1 MYLDFEDYR
10 PDPPRVP
17 SAISRREGI
26 LLSMLFH
33 ALGVIAYLVWPTS
46 PPSEQVFAQPQPQES
61 VQYVQVMPQ
70 AERPAPP
77 KPDVEFSDLDRRA
90 TTPQVAP
97 DAMNA
102 APLSRGN
109 TPDKVVGAKE
119 EKMAGPENPV
129 SAPPASTPPPPDN
142 GMRMNPD
149 SPPLPK
155 QAAGGN
161 LGSSFRNLQRYLDD
175 QNYDNQRGGL
185 AEQGPDIQF
194 DSKGVEF
201 GPWLRRFVAQVK
213 RNWFIPQ
220 AAMFQ
225 RGRVVIQFYVLKNG
239 TIIDI
244 RVVQPSPIEAF
255 NIAAVNSLKMSN
267 PTMALPPEYPDDRA
281 FFTVT
286 YHYNDGV
293 ER

>member
-33 ALGVIAYLVWPTS
+33 ALAVIAWLVWPEA

-70 AERPAPP
+70 MERPAPP
-77 KPDVEFSDLDRRA
+77 KPEVEFSDLDRRA
-90 TTPQVAP
+90 TTPEVAP
-97 DAMNA
+97 NPMNP

-109 TPDKVVGAKE
+109 TPDRVVGRPGREDGRSGNA
-119 EKMAGPENPV
+119 V
-129 SAPPASTPPPPDN
+129 RPPATTTPPPDG
-142 GMRMNPD
+142 GMRNPD
-149 SPPLPK
+149 SLPLPK

-161 LGSSFRNLQRYLDD
+161 LGSSLRNLQRYLDD
-175 QNYDNQRGGL
+175 QSFDNQRGGL
-185 AEQGPDIQF
+185 LEQGPDIQF

-225 RGRVVIQFYVLKNG
+225 RGRVVIQFYVLRNG

-244 RVVQPSPIEAF
+244 RVVQPSPLTKNTA
-255 NIAAVNSLKMSN
+255 K
-267 PTMALPPEYPDDRA
+267 
-281 FFTVT
+281 
-286 YHYNDGV
+286 
-293 ER
+293 